1 MVLPLVS
8 NPFIPKNG
16 PSQRGKV
23 EEKAKKTIVFGAG
36 LIISFLMTVQWND
49 HSGGYSPGDPP
60 TTCFHISVF
69 RIEGALIS
77 LQIGTFHKLS
87 FSK

>member
-1 MVLPLVS
+1 MALHLVS

-36 LIISFLMTVQWND
+36 LIISFLMTVQ
-49 HSGGYSPGDPP
+49 
-60 TTCFHISVF
+60 
-69 RIEGALIS
+69 
-77 LQIGTFHKLS
+77 
-87 FSK
+87 

>member
-1 MVLPLVS
+1 MKSGKKYKSKCCPCPQEEIQQCLFTIEVSFGDIMALHLVS

-36 LIISFLMTVQWND
+36 LIISFLMTVQ
-49 HSGGYSPGDPP
+49 
-60 TTCFHISVF
+60 
-69 RIEGALIS
+69 
-77 LQIGTFHKLS
+77 
-87 FSK
+87 